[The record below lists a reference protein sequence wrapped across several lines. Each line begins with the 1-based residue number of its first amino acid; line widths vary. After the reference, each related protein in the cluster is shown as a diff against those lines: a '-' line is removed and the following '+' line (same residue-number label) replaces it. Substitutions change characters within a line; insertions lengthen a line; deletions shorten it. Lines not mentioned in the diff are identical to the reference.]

1 MARVT
6 IEDCI
11 KEVDNT
17 FDICC
22 IASKRARDIS
32 QGAELLLESKNKP
45 TVAALREIA
54 AKKVSMDY
62 NDISN
67 KQSAETKLF
76 GGITESE
83 VLEELNQHIE
93 ASDPAKDNQTVTEAS
108 NITGETITAEAQITT
123 ESTSVTSEPNSNS
136 DNDVEVELPSELEK

>member
-11 KEVDNT
+11 REVDNT
-17 FDICC
+17 YDICC

-32 QGAELLLESKNKP
+32 QGALPLIESKNKP
-45 TVAALREIA
+45 PVAALREIA
-54 AKKVSMDY
+54 ANKVGLDY
-62 NDISN
+62 NDLSN

-93 ASDPAKDNQTVTEAS
+93 ASNPTESDQSITEAS
-108 NITGETITAEAQITT
+108 NITDQPITVESQITT
-123 ESTSVTSEPNSNS
+123 EPTLVTSESVSNS
-136 DNDVEVELPSELEK
+136 DDNIEVEVPSDLEK

>member
-62 NDISN
+62 NDVSS
-67 KQSAETKLF
+67 KQSAESKLF

-93 ASDPAKDNQTVTEAS
+93 ASDSAKDNQAVTEAS
-108 NITGETITAEAQITT
+108 NVTAETVTADTQITT
-123 ESTSVTSEPNSNS
+123 ESTSATSQPDPIS
-136 DNDVEVELPSELEK
+136 DNDIEVELPSELEK

>member
-6 IEDCI
+6 IEDCLE
-11 KEVDNT
+11 EVDNT
-17 FDICC
+17 YDICC

-54 AKKVSMDY
+54 AKKIGMDY

-67 KQSAETKLF
+67 KQSAET
-76 GGITESE
+76 
-83 VLEELNQHIE
+83 
-93 ASDPAKDNQTVTEAS
+93 
-108 NITGETITAEAQITT
+108 
-123 ESTSVTSEPNSNS
+123 
-136 DNDVEVELPSELEK
+136 

>member
-11 KEVDNT
+11 EEVDNT

-32 QGAELLLESKNKP
+32 QGAEPLLESKNKP

-54 AKKVSMDY
+54 AKKVGMDY

-67 KQSAETKLF
+67 KQNAETKLF

-93 ASDPAKDNQTVTEAS
+93 ASNPAEDNQTVTETS
-108 NITGETITAEAQITT
+108 NITEETITAGTQITT
-123 ESTSVTSEPNSNS
+123 ESTSVTSESHSNI
-136 DNDVEVELPSELEK
+136 DNDVEVEVPSELEK

>member
-32 QGAELLLESKNKP
+32 QGAEPLLESKNKP
-45 TVAALREIA
+45 TVAALGKSLLR
-54 AKKVSMDY
+54 
-62 NDISN
+62 
-67 KQSAETKLF
+67 KLD
-76 GGITESE
+76 G
-83 VLEELNQHIE
+83 LQ
-93 ASDPAKDNQTVTEAS
+93 
-108 NITGETITAEAQITT
+108 
-123 ESTSVTSEPNSNS
+123 
-136 DNDVEVELPSELEK
+136 

>member
-17 FDICC
+17 YDICC

-32 QGAELLLESKNKP
+32 QGAEPLLESKDKP
-45 TVAALREIA
+45 TVAALREIP
-54 AKKVSMDY
+54 AKKVGMDY

-67 KQSAETKLF
+67 KQKAETKLF

-83 VLEELNQHIE
+83 VLEELNQHME
-93 ASDPAKDNQTVTEAS
+93 ASNPAEDNQTVTEAS

-123 ESTSVTSEPNSNS
+123 ESTSVTSEPNPDG

>member
-11 KEVDNT
+11 EEVDNT

-32 QGAELLLESKNKP
+32 QGAEPLLESKNKP

-54 AKKVSMDY
+54 AKKVGMDY
-62 NDISN
+62 SDIFN
-67 KQSAETKLF
+67 KQNAETKLF

-93 ASDPAKDNQTVTEAS
+93 ASNPAEDNQTVTETS
-108 NITGETITAEAQITT
+108 NITEETITAGTQITT
-123 ESTSVTSEPNSNS
+123 ESTSVTSQSNPIG
-136 DNDVEVELPSELEK
+136 DNDIEVELPSELEK